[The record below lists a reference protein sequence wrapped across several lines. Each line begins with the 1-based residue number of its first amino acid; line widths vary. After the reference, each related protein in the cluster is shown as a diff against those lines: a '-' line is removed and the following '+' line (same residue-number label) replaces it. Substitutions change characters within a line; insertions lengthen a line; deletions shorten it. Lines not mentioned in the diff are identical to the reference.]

1 MDANCILWIVNC
13 IALNR
18 LSNVLE
24 YCLKTSCIEVHLW
37 LSKLSSHYRPR
48 GDGVLLAGGWET
60 GASQHALR
68 GQLPRVPWDPHPYR
82 LSHCHLLGDLCLSGS
97 HHGQLLPGLHRPL
110 LPALEQ
116 VHQVGQG
123 RHGRVRRVRERWRG
137 QEGEQE
143 GEVRTRTVYT
153 LILPQQK
160 LAYPCCTFAWRPT
173 VRRTAKRDLNCKQHF
188 FPCCLSM
195 PKVKLSTSEGNQMWD
210 SLTEDCMNES
220 LNDAKR
226 FKGLTSRQ
234 AIYSFEPSLKT
245 KTVSN
250 TEHLESLSFH
260 ANQTER
266 IHLNTDEGGQM
277 YSTSYRGFPNS
288 ATSTLQH
295 MHKIQ

>member
-153 LILPQQK
+153 LILPQKNLPTHAAPLHGGPQWDGLQK
-160 LAYPCCTFAWRPT
+160 GTWIANNTSSHAACQCPRWNYPL
-173 VRRTAKRDLNCKQHF
+173 V
-188 FPCCLSM
+188 
-195 PKVKLSTSEGNQMWD
+195 KVIKCE
-210 SLTEDCMNES
+210 
-220 LNDAKR
+220 
-226 FKGLTSRQ
+226 
-234 AIYSFEPSLKT
+234 
-245 KTVSN
+245 
-250 TEHLESLSFH
+250 
-260 ANQTER
+260 
-266 IHLNTDEGGQM
+266 
-277 YSTSYRGFPNS
+277 
-288 ATSTLQH
+288 TL
-295 MHKIQ
+295 